1 VKATKDK
8 QTGKW
13 LIIVPPSVT
22 GTGKRQRLFFES
34 KAAAE
39 TKARLIKVQG
49 IEPTKDIES
58 SDLALLALIKKQFGN
73 DAAEVIRNLDFARKT
88 IGGIPAEKR
97 VDLETACTAF
107 IERQRNENR
116 NRRTIYSDGQALKY
130 FCQYAGGKLPLIELT
145 EAKINDYFDTMKPG
159 GRRRTQHSRVKK
171 FLNWCSRSGYLVV
184 NPMEKIKPREKW
196 NSNKEILDVE
206 AFRRILFVIAGLAPI
221 KPGGVPTLRYQ
232 RLLPF
237 YVLGGMAGLRRREI
251 ISSDPRDPVIEWTDI
266 WWGKNLIEIRDE
278 VAKQVGL
285 TDHRRHPPLEPAAKE
300 WLQMV
305 AKSSGRVVEISQ
317 STLQRLN
324 DELLDALKL
333 EVPENGLRNSY
344 ASYGLSFRTLG
355 DVSKAMGDNEATTSR
370 YYIKKL
376 EPDTGQV
383 WFAIRP
389 GMNMNSVPMVATT
402 A

>member
-1 VKATKDK
+1 MKATKDK

-184 NPMEKIKPREKW
+184 NPMEKIKAREKW

-206 AFRRILFVIAGLAPI
+206 AFRRILFGIAGLAQI
-221 KPGGVPTLRYQ
+221 KPGGVPTLRY
-232 RLLPF
+232 
-237 YVLGGMAGLRRREI
+237 
-251 ISSDPRDPVIEWTDI
+251 
-266 WWGKNLIEIRDE
+266 
-278 VAKQVGL
+278 
-285 TDHRRHPPLEPAAKE
+285 
-300 WLQMV
+300 
-305 AKSSGRVVEISQ
+305 
-317 STLQRLN
+317 
-324 DELLDALKL
+324 
-333 EVPENGLRNSY
+333 
-344 ASYGLSFRTLG
+344 
-355 DVSKAMGDNEATTSR
+355 
-370 YYIKKL
+370 
-376 EPDTGQV
+376 
-383 WFAIRP
+383 
-389 GMNMNSVPMVATT
+389 
-402 A
+402 

>member
-1 VKATKDK
+1 MKATKDK

>member
-206 AFRRILFVIAGLAPI
+206 AFRRTLFVIAGLAPI

-355 DVSKAMGDNEATTSR
+355 NVSKAMGDNEATTSR

-376 EPDTGQV
+376 EPDTGQA